1 MKNLLSIFLLA
12 IYLLQ
17 PLQTARIYISFKINQ
32 EFITKVFCT
41 NKEKPE
47 LKCNGKCHLKKE
59 IKNTEEKKKKAPL
72 TNQTKEQVQIA
83 CKAQTLADNL
93 FPSVWNLISRFKHH
107 SVLDILQSAVYL
119 IIVLLLII
127 LIPALVV
134 GLIVSMFQA
143 ATSINEQTLTF
154 IPKLLVTFSVLMYAG
169 PYMLGRLTEFMM
181 QMFINIPL
189 YIGGG

>member
-1 MKNLLSIFLLA
+1 M
-12 IYLLQ
+12 
-17 PLQTARIYISFKINQ
+17 T
-32 EFITKVFCT
+32 
-41 NKEKPE
+41 PE
-47 LKCNGKCHLKKE
+47 
-59 IKNTEEKKKKAPL
+59 
-72 TNQTKEQVQIA
+72 
-83 CKAQTLADNL
+83 
-93 FPSVWNLISRFKHH
+93 
-107 SVLDILQSAVYL
+107 SVLDILQGAVYL

-154 IPKLLVTFSVLMYAG
+154 IPKLLVTFGVLMYAG

-181 QMFINIPL
+181 QMFLNIPL